1 MVVHGALVGLSEL
14 WPLLDL
20 AILAFDPQV
29 HSKRSWAAIFSQQ
42 GLTDDVLYIVG
53 REAETFCAVQGLLT
67 VDFAWQLLPLRMSFN

>member
-29 HSKRSWAAIFSQQ
+29 HSKQSWVAIFSQH
-42 GLTDDVLYIVG
+42 GLANDVH
-53 REAETFCAVQGLLT
+53 R
-67 VDFAWQLLPLRMSFN
+67 